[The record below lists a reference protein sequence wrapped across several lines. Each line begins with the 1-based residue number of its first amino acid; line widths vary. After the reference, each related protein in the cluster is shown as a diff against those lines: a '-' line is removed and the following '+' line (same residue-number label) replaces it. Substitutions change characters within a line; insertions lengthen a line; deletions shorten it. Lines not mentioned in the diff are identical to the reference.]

1 MQISDQQRLWLI
13 ELLAWWEGRV
23 NASDLSSVFHLTRQS
38 ASKSINQYLSHNPDS
53 LVYNSHLKA
62 YQPTDHF
69 IPSIIT
75 DDVTEYL
82 EWSTRHKT
90 SIHSESN
97 LPFSSVTLPPRHIS
111 PLIVRKLVQAIRE
124 QTLLEVDYVSL
135 SNPDREGRI
144 IAPHSF
150 AKTGLRWHLRAW
162 CEKSQGYRDFVL
174 SRFRG
179 IPDLEGKSLKMGED
193 DTAWHTFIDVI
204 FAPDPRLTPAQKE
217 VIEAD
222 YQMQDG
228 KLCINTRACLA
239 QYVIQEMQVNIKMLD
254 PDPKAQQLILVGT
267 GINRTGKGLMV
278 N

>member
-1 MQISDQQRLWLI
+1 M
-13 ELLAWWEGRV
+13 
-23 NASDLSSVFHLTRQS
+23 
-38 ASKSINQYLSHNPDS
+38 
-53 LVYNSHLKA
+53 
-62 YQPTDHF
+62 
-69 IPSIIT
+69 
-75 DDVTEYL
+75 
-82 EWSTRHKT
+82 
-90 SIHSESN
+90 
-97 LPFSSVTLPPRHIS
+97 
-111 PLIVRKLVQAIRE
+111 QAIRE

-162 CEKSQGYRDFVL
+162 CEKSQEYRDFVL

-179 IPDLEGKSLKMGED
+179 IPDLEGKSQKTGED

-222 YQMQDG
+222 YQMQNG
-228 KLCINTRACLA
+228 QLRINTRACLA

-254 PDPKAQQLILVGT
+254 PDPKAQQLILVNKDD
-267 GINRTGKGLMV
+267 ISEWLF
-278 N
+278 